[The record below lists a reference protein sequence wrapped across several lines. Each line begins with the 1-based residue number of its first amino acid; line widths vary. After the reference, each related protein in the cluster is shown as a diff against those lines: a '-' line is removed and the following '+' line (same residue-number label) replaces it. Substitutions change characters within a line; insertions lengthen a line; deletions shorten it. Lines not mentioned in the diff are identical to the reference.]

1 MGYDVHIT
9 RKQHWA
15 DETGPRIELD
25 EWLRYV
31 EGDAEMRLDGAAE
44 AGLADGGT
52 LRVEGPGIAVWVAY
66 SGHGRDGN
74 MAWFDHFEDRVTVKN
89 PDREILRKM
98 FAIAQ
103 ALDAR
108 VQGDEGEGYD
118 ADGEAVWDEPIQDVD
133 LDAADAQRPWWRFW
147 D

>member
-15 DETGPRIELD
+15 DQVGQRIELD

-44 AGLADGGT
+44 AAFVDGGT

-66 SGHGRDGN
+66 SGHGSDGN

-98 FAIAQ
+98 FAVAQ

-108 VQGDEGEGYD
+108 VLGDEGEGYD
-118 ADGEAVWDEPIQDVD
+118 ADGGAVWDEPIREVD
-133 LDAADAQRPWWRFW
+133 LVAADAQRPWWRFW
-147 D
+147 G